1 MQINIGVKQCNIS
14 FNAHKNNTN
23 ILI

>member
-1 MQINIGVKQCNIS
+1 MQLNIGVKQCNIS